1 MSKYFMKTAEK
12 ILSKALEMF
21 NERGVEY
28 VGLRELAGLLQ
39 MRVSNITYYFP
50 TKDDLVYQ
58 ISIELNELNSKTLVP
73 NEHITIAGFIEML
86 RTVFYNHLKFRCLL
100 LSFVHLMEQNK
111 KISTRY
117 NQTQKDRNATLRANI
132 RFLISSGYLKI
143 EDEKEIDYLVSA
155 IALVVRFWIS
165 EAQISFR
172 HLSPDEQINHYLSL
186 IARMLVPYATAQGR
200 PELQAC
206 LNLLDNAPSP
216 NR

>member
-28 VGLRELAGLLQ
+28 VGLRELAGLLE

-58 ISIELNELNSKTLVP
+58 LSVELNQLNSKVLVAD
-73 NEHITIAGFIEML
+73 EHITISTFIEML

-143 EDEKEIDYLVSA
+143 EDKK
-155 IALVVRFWIS
+155 
-165 EAQISFR
+165 
-172 HLSPDEQINHYLSL
+172 
-186 IARMLVPYATAQGR
+186 
-200 PELQAC
+200 
-206 LNLLDNAPSP
+206 
-216 NR
+216 

>member
-1 MSKYFMKTAEK
+1 MKTADK
-12 ILSKALEMF
+12 ILLKALEMF

-28 VGLRELAGLLQ
+28 VGLRELAGLLD

-58 ISIELNELNSKTLVP
+58 LSVELNQLNSKVLVAD
-73 NEHITIAGFIEML
+73 EHITITTFIEML

-132 RFLISSGYLKI
+132 RFIISSGFLKI
-143 EDEKEIDYLVSA
+143 EDDKEVDYLVSA

-186 IARMLVPYATAQGR
+186 IARMLLPYTTAQYKA
-200 PELQAC
+200 ELQAC
-206 LNLLDNAPSP
+206 LNQLDEVANP
-216 NR
+216 NI

>member
-1 MSKYFMKTAEK
+1 MKTAEK
-12 ILSKALEMF
+12 ILLKALEMF

-58 ISIELNELNSKTLVP
+58 LSLELNQLNSKILVP
-73 NEHITIAGFIEML
+73 NEHITISGFIEML

-111 KISTRY
+111 KISTHY

-132 RFLISSGYLKI
+132 RFLLSSGYLKI
-143 EDEKEIDYLVSA
+143 EEEKEVDFLVSA
-155 IALVVRFWIS
+155 IALVIRFWIS

-186 IARMLVPYATAQGR
+186 IARMLVPYTTAQGR

-206 LNLLDNAPSP
+206 LKLLDDAASP
-216 NR
+216 NH